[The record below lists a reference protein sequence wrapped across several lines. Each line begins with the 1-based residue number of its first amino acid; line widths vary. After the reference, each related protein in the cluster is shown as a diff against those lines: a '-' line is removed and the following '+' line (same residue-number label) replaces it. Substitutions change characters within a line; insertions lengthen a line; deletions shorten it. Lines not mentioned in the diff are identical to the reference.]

1 MQENSY
7 DCCDSDLSESP
18 VQVQDQDSQV
28 EGQGQGELEN
38 NLSCRV
44 DLQVHSCAVWP
55 PIVFV
60 TSCYGF
66 VKLPYVCCCL
76 AIWLSVSNKTAVVTW
91 SYGCDYGY
99 RQHAVLAYPIVALSY
114 ARSYCL
120 TIHTE
125 HLGLSYL
132 IVWLWLWFCERRQFA
147 AWLPSTCRMVA
158 VDLPDSYLA
167 LSLLRWGNLDVF
179 KGKWIFIWEGIN
191 WQ

>member
-66 VKLPYVCCCL
+66 GKLPYVCCCL
-76 AIWLSVSNKTAVVTW
+76 AI
-91 SYGCDYGY
+91 
-99 RQHAVLAYPIVALSY
+99 
-114 ARSYCL
+114 
-120 TIHTE
+120 
-125 HLGLSYL
+125 
-132 IVWLWLWFCERRQFA
+132 
-147 AWLPSTCRMVA
+147 
-158 VDLPDSYLA
+158 
-167 LSLLRWGNLDVF
+167 
-179 KGKWIFIWEGIN
+179 
-191 WQ
+191 